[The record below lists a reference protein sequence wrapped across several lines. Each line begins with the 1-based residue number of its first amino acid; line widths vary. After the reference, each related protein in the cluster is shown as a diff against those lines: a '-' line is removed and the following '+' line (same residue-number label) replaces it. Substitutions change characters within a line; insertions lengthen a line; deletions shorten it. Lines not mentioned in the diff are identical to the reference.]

1 MKKLALAVQAALFSA
16 SALAAGAHPASNY
29 DQFLA
34 QHAELVKQ
42 QQSPTKTQLKT
53 QLLQNQQHALLGYE
67 GQTDAQLGAA
77 TFVFASPADQQ
88 ASVSGGATQQGI
100 QSTLAAPTQAQKAVS
115 VLEPKL
121 AADAQ
126 ARQFLRGKTGTM
138 SLDVDS
144 IDTAKLHEYHDTGKG
159 PVIIRYKQQ
168 MNGLEVYGRQVA
180 VVLNRQL
187 QPVAASGYFAKVPT
201 TTNSSAF
208 TFGTTSKDAQFQKS
222 LMQNSASF
230 TAQKALSLAWQDAGG
245 TLDSSA
251 FVSDGSNDVFQS
263 FTVLG
268 KQPSELKAR
277 AGQHVRKIWYP
288 KADGS
293 LALAYQVIIS
303 GESSD
308 GANQIGYGYIIDATD
323 GSVLVRNNLVANHSH
338 GESFSY
344 KVYANEQGPLD
355 GPLGN
360 DIQPVSSGPIGPF
373 PRVGA
378 AMSEVNLMHGP
389 ISTQDPW
396 LVKGATETK
405 GNNVDAYADLDG
417 FTDAEGYDGPN
428 DGFTEGGAD
437 FRAQTNGSNSFVYD
451 HVVDADPSTDQA
463 RHSAIVNLFYLNN
476 WLHDYWY
483 DHGFDETAGNAQ
495 ADNYER
501 GGAAGDV
508 LLAEAQDAS
517 GQNNANML
525 TPPDGISPRMQ
536 MYIFSAPVIGEV
548 SFAGIGATEF
558 SVSNFGPQNFD
569 LTGDVVFFINNAD
582 EDDDDAPGDAC
593 VEVEDPE
600 LYQDKIVLLWRGG
613 CDFTTKVANMQDAGA
628 KGVIV
633 MNSYGPLISM
643 GGENPDITIPVVL
656 IQNDVTAKIRLQLI
670 RGNTVTATLKRTAAE
685 NRDGTFDNAIIAHEF
700 FHYVSGRLV
709 GDGMGLSNNQG
720 RGLGEGWSD
729 FASMLLLV
737 RPEDELLAFNNQ
749 YQGPYGTVSYV
760 DDNQYFGIRRYPYST
775 NLLINPLT
783 FRYLESGVNLPQ
795 GIPVNTSLDGANN
808 PEVHAMGEIWANT
821 LWEVYAALL
830 NDGRYSFQQ
839 AQERMKDYVIA
850 GLKLTPAQPTFL
862 EARDALLAV
871 AAATDIQDFKLMAY
885 AFAKRGMGMG
895 AVAASREST
904 YMEGISESFTALAG
918 SLQVEDATLSFSYED
933 GTQGWIDNDGVLDV
947 GETAQL
953 TVTLRNTGTEDV
965 TTAFKAKFSSDADVS
980 YPEGDEISFE
990 PVAKG
995 DTVTA
1000 TLLVKLESAA
1010 KAGEAMQMSIEF
1022 PQTDETNPN
1031 AVVEPEVQTGVFFVN
1046 YDLLKNQRTMENL
1059 DNPATLAYD
1068 WSTELTGGVGSAA
1081 APNGYFNWSAE
1092 KSADSVFGTG
1102 TLWWGLA
1109 ADTFSSSSLIT
1120 PEVTVTKDTFALN
1133 FEHWYSFQWISGDGI
1148 VYDDEGNALVA
1159 GVDAGVIEISI
1170 NGAEWQD
1177 VTAAGGEFEQGGYNG
1192 VAYSLTD
1199 MNGVPP
1205 FDTWPAGF
1213 VNDANQ
1219 ELMLQPVR
1227 LSFGDTLQ
1235 GKKVQFRFR
1244 ISTNFSVGSVGWLI
1258 DHISFDG
1265 VAEKPFSSVISENG
1279 VADNRPTHISTTAQ
1293 SVDETDA
1300 SGKATTVSLTA
1311 DIKDAD
1317 GTAGLTY
1324 QWVQVAGP
1332 TVTLSNASSLTASF
1346 VAPDVTADQ
1355 NLRFE
1360 LTATDRGQ
1368 SAKATAE
1375 VTVKYKAVVVT
1386 PPPVVTP
1393 PKKSSG
1399 SLSPLWLLALL
1410 GAAGRLRPTRQQQ
1423 RNSVMSPK
1431 NQNSLKTKVS
1441 VLASALTAA
1450 IALPAQSSEQS
1461 TAANISPVVAEQLAQ
1476 SPLSFEKNQGQTD
1489 KEVAFLLRG
1498 KGYQLFLAEQEAVLS
1513 LHVPKQKSG
1522 AVLRSSLVG
1531 AATKPLITGEGLKPA
1546 KSNYFIGNDKKQ
1558 WQQQVPNYAQVR
1570 YNEVY
1575 PGIDLLYYGKQN
1587 MLEYDF
1593 VLDPNIDYK
1602 QIQMR
1607 YKGAEQAKVD
1617 TDGALVLTLGD
1628 KEVRL
1633 QAPVVY
1639 QQLAD
1644 KKQIVKSSYTLAK
1657 NGQDWLVG
1665 FELGQYDQNKQ
1676 LVIDPILDYSS
1687 YLGGIAD
1694 ETPGDIE
1701 IASNGDIVVTGMTES
1716 TDFPLTEG
1724 SYDIEGRP
1732 DVNDFLMD
1740 GFISRFSADG
1750 KELIYS
1756 TFIGGEWGE
1765 YFNGLALDSE
1775 DNAYVTGESCSTEYP
1790 LVNPFQD
1797 GAGTSCHVI
1806 VSKLSSDGSQ
1816 LLFSTFYRSWSEFMG
1831 IHANDIY
1838 VDATRK
1844 VTIVGSTYSGDI
1856 PLKNPLQEIK
1866 GFENTDGFIA
1876 KFSAS
1881 GNQLLF
1887 ASYIGGESG
1896 NDEITSIT
1904 MDKEEKH
1911 YFIAGETRSTDFPV
1925 KNAAQP
1931 TINKANQE
1939 FGNSIATDAFVM
1951 KLKADGSDIIY
1962 SSYFGGNLNEHV
1974 AAVDVDDAGNAYIA
1988 GMTGSWVEFP
1998 YLHSIKTEM
2007 DAFGDMYVTKL
2018 NPEGQIIYATTLGG
2032 DDGGNSD
2039 LFPAPEE
2046 LWDMKADA
2054 AGNVYLAGSALW
2066 ANFPLVNPPAG
2077 MQVSKAADAVVVKL
2091 GPVDNN
2097 KPTVPAIVW
2106 SGRHGGEGFDFARNI
2121 AISGNDVWILGRTE
2135 SANIPVTEGAFQPA
2149 LGGSLDL
2156 FLLHINQ
2163 TDPTSDSLQFTQA
2176 EQEVGSSATFVEVQI
2191 SRSGKHSGVLTLP
2204 WSTVDDTAKAG
2215 TDYQQQSGVLQ
2226 WAANDSEPKYIQ
2238 INLLAKT
2245 AGTQFKLKLEQ
2256 PTSSLYQVALGGNA
2270 ELTLKFKAAEQP
2282 ATAPVTTPPAQ
2293 GSTPPAAA
2301 KPESSSGGAI
2311 GWFSLLLLPLRLRR
2325 RKA

>member
-16 SALAAGAHPASNY
+16 SALAAGTHPVANY
-29 DQFLA
+29 DQFLT
-34 QHAELVKQ
+34 QHAELAKQ
-42 QQSPTKTQLKT
+42 QQSPTKAQYKT
-53 QLLQNQQHALLGYE
+53 QLLQNQQQALQGYK
-67 GQTDAQLGAA
+67 GQTDALLGAA
-77 TFVFASPADQQ
+77 TFVFASPAEQQ
-88 ASVSGGATQQGI
+88 ASVSGNVARQGI
-100 QSTLAAPTQAQKAVS
+100 QSNLAAPAPAQKVVS

-138 SLDVDS
+138 SLDIDS

-159 PVIIRYKQQ
+159 PVIIRYKQHI
-168 MNGLEVYGRQVA
+168 NGIEVYGRQVA

-201 TTNSSAF
+201 SQSSSVYTSSALSP
-208 TFGTTSKDAQFQKS
+208 TNQLQNNTT
-222 LMQNSASF
+222 L

-245 TLDSSA
+245 ALDSSA
-251 FVSDGSNDVFQS
+251 FVSDGSNNVFQS
-263 FTVLG
+263 FTVSG
-268 KQPSELKAR
+268 KQASELKAR
-277 AGQHVRKIWYP
+277 SGQHVRKIWYP

-303 GESSD
+303 GESAD
-308 GANQIGYGYIIDATD
+308 GANQIGYGYIIDAKD

-338 GESFSY
+338 GDTFTY

-360 DIQPVSSGPIGPF
+360 DIQPVSSGPTGPF

-428 DGFTEGGAD
+428 DGFTEGGTD

-451 HVVDADPSTDQA
+451 HVVDADPDTDQA

-501 GGAAGDV
+501 GGVAGDV

-536 MYIFSAPVIGEV
+536 MYIFSAPVVGEV
-548 SFAGIGATEF
+548 SFDGIGSTEF
-558 SVSNFGPQNFD
+558 TVANFGPQNFD

-593 VEVEDPE
+593 VEVEEPE
-600 LYQDKIVLLWRGG
+600 LYQDKVVMLWRGS

-628 KGVIV
+628 KGVII
-633 MNSYGPLISM
+633 MNSFGPLVSM
-643 GGENPDITIPVVL
+643 SGENPDITIPVVL
-656 IQNDVTAKIRLQLI
+656 IQMDLEAKVRLQLI
-670 RGNTVTATLKRTAAE
+670 RGNTVTATLKRTATD

-709 GDGMGLSNNQG
+709 GDGMGLSNEQG

-737 RPEDELLAFNNQ
+737 RPEDKLLAFNNQ

-783 FRYLESGVNLPQ
+783 FRYLESGINLPQ

-862 EARDALLAV
+862 EARDALLAA
-871 AAATDIQDFKLMAY
+871 AAATDAQDFKLMAY

-895 AVAASREST
+895 AVAAPRESV
-904 YMEGISESFTALAG
+904 YMEGVSESFTALAG
-918 SLQVEDATLSFSYED
+918 NLAVETARLSFTYED
-933 GTQGWIDNDGVLDV
+933 GTQGWIDNDGVLDP
-947 GETAQL
+947 GETAEL

-965 TTAFKAKFSSDADVS
+965 TTAFKAKFSSEADVS
-980 YPEGDEISFE
+980 YPQGDEINFE
-990 PVAKG
+990 PVAMG

-1000 TLLVKLESAA
+1000 TLLVKLESAV
-1010 KAGEAMQMSIEF
+1010 KAGEAMQVSIEF
-1022 PQTDETNPN
+1022 PQTDDTNPN
-1031 AVVEPEVQTGVFFVN
+1031 AVIEPEVQTGVFFVN
-1046 YDLLKNQRTMENL
+1046 YDLLNNQRSMENL

-1081 APNGYFNWSAE
+1081 APNAYFNWGADS
-1092 KSADSVFGTG
+1092 SADSIFGTG

-1109 ADTFSSSSLIT
+1109 ADSFSSSSLIT
-1120 PEVTVTKDTFALN
+1120 PEVTVTEDTFALN
-1133 FEHWYSFQWISGDGI
+1133 FEHWYSFQWISADGM
-1148 VYDDEGNALVA
+1148 VYDDEGNPLVA

-1170 NGAEWQD
+1170 DGAEWQD

-1213 VNDANQ
+1213 VNDASFD
-1219 ELMLQPVR
+1219 LILQPVR
-1227 LSFGDTLQ
+1227 LSFGNQLQ
-1235 GKKVQFRFR
+1235 GKKVQLRFR
-1244 ISTNFSVGSVGWLI
+1244 ISTNFSVGSPGWLI

-1265 VAEKPFSSVISENG
+1265 VAEKPFSSVITEDG
-1279 VADNRPTHISTTAQ
+1279 VADNRPTHISSTAQ

-1311 DIKDAD
+1311 EVKDPD
-1317 GTAGLTY
+1317 GVDTLTY

-1332 TVTLSNASSLTASF
+1332 AVTLTNATSLTASF

-1355 NLRFE
+1355 SLGFE
-1360 LTATDRGQ
+1360 LTATDRDQ
-1368 SAKATAE
+1368 NTKATTE
-1375 VTVKYKAVVVT
+1375 VTVKYKAAVVL
-1386 PPPVVTP
+1386 PPEAQPG
-1393 PKKSSG
+1393 KKSSG
-1399 SLSPLWLLALL
+1399 SISPLWLLALL
-1410 GAAGRLRPTRQQQ
+1410 GAAGRLRPARQQQ
-1423 RNSVMSPK
+1423 RNSVMSTTT
-1431 NQNSLKTKVS
+1431 QNSLKTKVS
-1441 VLASALTAA
+1441 VLASALAAA

-1461 TAANISPVVAEQLAQ
+1461 TAADISPVVAEQLAK
-1476 SPLSFEKNQGQTD
+1476 SPLSFEKNQGQMD
-1489 KEVAFLLRG
+1489 EEVKFLLRG
-1498 KGYQLFLAEQEAVLS
+1498 KGYQLFLAEQETVLS
-1513 LHVPKQKSG
+1513 LHDPKQKNG

-1531 AATKPLITGEGLKPA
+1531 AAKTSAIVGENIKTA
-1546 KSNYFIGNDKKQ
+1546 KSNYFIGKDKKQ

-1575 PGIDLLYYGKQN
+1575 PGIDLVYYGKQN

-1602 QIQMR
+1602 QIQML

-1633 QAPVVY
+1633 QAPIVY
-1639 QQLAD
+1639 QELAGN
-1644 KKQIVKSSYTLAK
+1644 KHMVKSSYTLAK
-1657 NGQDWLVG
+1657 NNQGWLVG
-1665 FELGQYDQNKQ
+1665 FELDNYDQSKQ

-1687 YLGGIAD
+1687 YLGGND
-1694 ETPGDIE
+1694 YETPGDIE
-1701 IASNGDIVVTGMTES
+1701 IAANGDIVVTGVTQS
-1716 TDFPLTEG
+1716 ANFPSTEG
-1724 SYDIEGRP
+1724 VYDAEVWVG
-1732 DVNDFLMD
+1732 DGDFIMD

-1756 TFIGGEWGE
+1756 TFIGGERGE
-1765 YFNGLALDSE
+1765 FFKGLALDSE
-1775 DNAYVTGESCSTEYP
+1775 DNAYITGETCSTEYP
-1790 LVNPFQD
+1790 LVNPFQFPMAD
-1797 GAGTSCHVI
+1797 TCSVI
-1806 VSKLSSDGSQ
+1806 ISKISNDGSQ
-1816 LLFSTFYRSWSEFMG
+1816 LLFSTLYSSWSEFMG
-1831 IHANDIY
+1831 IFANDIY

-1844 VTIVGSTYSGDI
+1844 VTIVGGTSSGDL
-1856 PLKNPLQEIK
+1856 PLKNPLLDTKSPDYTE
-1866 GFENTDGFIA
+1866 GFIA
-1876 KFSAS
+1876 KFSAA

-1887 ASYIGGESG
+1887 ASYIGGLTG
-1896 NDEITSIT
+1896 NDEVMSIT

-1911 YFIAGETRSTDFPV
+1911 YFIAGETRSVDFPV
-1925 KNAAQP
+1925 KNAAQAE
-1931 TINKANQE
+1931 INRANEE
-1939 FGNSIATDAFVM
+1939 FGNSIAADAFVM
-1951 KLKADGSDIIY
+1951 KLKADGSDISY
-1962 SSYFGGNLNEHV
+1962 SSYFGGNHSEYV

-1998 YLHSIKTEM
+1998 YLHSIKTTM
-2007 DAFGDMYVTKL
+2007 DAFGDMYVTKFS
-2018 NPEGQIIYATTLGG
+2018 PEGEIIYATTLGG
-2032 DDGGNSD
+2032 DNGGNGD
-2039 LFPAPEE
+2039 LLPVPEE
-2046 LWDMKADA
+2046 LWDMKADG
-2054 AGNVYLAGSALW
+2054 AGNVYLAGSAMW

-2091 GPVDNN
+2091 GPVVNN
-2097 KPTVPAIVW
+2097 KPTAPAIVW

-2121 AISGNDVWILGRTE
+2121 AISDEGIWVLGSTE
-2135 SANIPVTEGAFQPA
+2135 SADIPVTEGAFQPA

-2163 TDPTSDSLQFTQA
+2163 TDPATDSLQFAQA
-2176 EQEVGSSATFVEVQI
+2176 KLDVDSSATFVEVQI
-2191 SRSGKHSGVLTLP
+2191 SRSGNHSGVLTLP

-2226 WAANDSEPKYIQ
+2226 WAANDTEPKYIQ

-2282 ATAPVTTPPAQ
+2282 ATAPVTAPPAQ
-2293 GSTPPAAA
+2293 GATPPAAA
-2301 KPESSSGGAI
+2301 KPDSSSGGTI
-2311 GWFSLLLLPLRLRR
+2311 GWFSLLLLPLCLRR
-2325 RKA
+2325 RKV